1 MKKTCFLIVFA
12 FSFNVLNAQNTK
24 EINLN
29 EVTVNA
35 SRIVNKAN
43 GMIIIPTESQRK
55 AATNGYSM
63 LGKLG
68 LPYIRIDETKLSITA
83 LGNQGDVQIRINN
96 VIATKEDM
104 LAVNPGNIISID
116 FIDKPGVRYG
126 EGIAYVINII
136 TRRDES
142 GYTVGADMTQS
153 LTVRNGNYSGYA
165 KINHKNSELGVTYN
179 LSYIDFRGNMYD
191 EKAQYTLNDGS
202 NYIISRND
210 IDSRSRNIEH
220 TFELKYNLADSA
232 SYVFQTS
239 LSANFN
245 HTPGDYNKRLINDNG
260 NEYISETRNKEN
272 LKSPVADIYFFH
284 KLGNHQS
291 ITANFVGTA
300 ISTSDYNYNDE
311 GSPYEYTTSGNTWSM
326 MSEAIYEDVLNPV
339 MVSAGIRNNIKY
351 TKNKYSGSVESTNR
365 MHNYGTYV
373 FGELKGH
380 WNKFGYVAGFGISN
394 QRYCQGESNY
404 NYWLLRPKA
413 TISYSLNKNLV
424 MNYSF
429 EIYEHISKIAMISDT
444 KIRENSRE
452 WTVGNSNLQPNR
464 VTTNT
469 LRLSYSRGRFNSITD
484 IEYRLNTNPN
494 LAYYTRTGDD
504 QFLYTQKNQHAINM
518 LILQNSTRYDIIQN
532 VISLSAYAGVYRF
545 FNYGENYTHMLTSYN
560 MGGRI
565 QFYFGAF
572 TITAN
577 ADNGWKFM
585 EGETWN
591 KDAGT
596 TDIACSYHIGN
607 CDLSIYLQHPFQNN
621 PKINHA
627 ELVDKYIKKSMI
639 MHSNDNGNMVTINFA
654 WKLSHGKRFHDIQ
667 RKMKNKDTQTGIL

>member
-1 MKKTCFLIVFA
+1 MKKTCFLIMFA
-12 FSFNVLNAQNTK
+12 FSFNILNAQNTK

-63 LGKLG
+63 LGKIG
-68 LPYIRIDETKLSITA
+68 LPYIRIDETKHSITA

-96 VIATKEDM
+96 VIAAKEDM
-104 LAVNPGNIISID
+104 LAVNPVDIISID

-126 EGIAYVINII
+126 EGVAYVINII

-142 GYTVGADMTQS
+142 GYTVGTDMTQS
-153 LTVRNGNYSGYA
+153 LTARSGNYSGYA
-165 KINHKNSELGVTYN
+165 KINHKNSELGLTYN
-179 LSYIDFRGNMYD
+179 LSYNDFRGNIYD

-202 NYIISRND
+202 NYIISRDD

-245 HTPGDYNKRLINDNG
+245 HAPGDYNKRLITDNV
-260 NEYISETRNKEN
+260 NEYISETRNN
-272 LKSPVADIYFFH
+272 GNVKSPALDIYFFH
-284 KLGNHQS
+284 KLGNHQNV
-291 ITANFVGTA
+291 TANFVGTA
-300 ISTSDYNYNDE
+300 ISANEYNYNDE
-311 GSPYEYTTSGNTWSM
+311 GSPYEYTTNGNTWSM
-326 MSEAIYEDVLNPV
+326 MSEAIYENILNPV
-339 MVSAGIRNNIKY
+339 TVSAGIRNNIKY
-351 TKNKYSGSVESTNR
+351 TKNKYGGSVDTTNR
-365 MHNYGTYV
+365 MHNYGTYI
-373 FGELKGH
+373 FGELRGH
-380 WNKFGYVAGFGISN
+380 WDKLGYVGGFGISN
-394 QRYCQGESNY
+394 QRYNQGKNGY
-404 NYWLLRPKA
+404 NYWLMRPKA

-452 WTVGNSNLQPNR
+452 WTVGNSNLEPNR
-464 VTTNT
+464 VSTHT
-469 LRLSYSRGRFNSITD
+469 LRLAYSTKGFNSKTD
-484 IEYRLNTNPN
+484 IEYRLNSNPN
-494 LAYYTRTGDD
+494 LAYYTRTEDD

-518 LILQNSTRYDIIQN
+518 LILQNSTKYDIIQN
-532 VISLSAYAGVYRF
+532 VMSLSAYAGVYRF
-545 FNYGENYTHMLTSYN
+545 FNYGENYTHLLTSYN
-560 MGGRI
+560 MGGSL
-565 QFYFGAF
+565 QVYLGAF

-591 KDAGT
+591 KDAST
-596 TDIACSYHIGN
+596 TDITCSYHIGN
-607 CDLSIYLQHPFQNN
+607 CDLSIDLQHPFQNN
-621 PKINHA
+621 PKVNHA
-627 ELVDKYIKKSMI
+627 ELVNQYINKSMI
-639 MHSNDNGNMVTINFA
+639 MHSRDNGNMISINFA
-654 WKLSHGKRFHDIQ
+654 WKLCKGKRFQDIQ
-667 RKMKNKDTQTGIL
+667 QKLHNKDTQTGIL

>member
-1 MKKTCFLIVFA
+1 MFA
-12 FSFNVLNAQNTK
+12 FSFNILNAQNTK

-63 LGKLG
+63 LGKIG
-68 LPYIRIDETKLSITA
+68 LPDIRIDETKHSITA
-83 LGNQGDVQIRINN
+83 LGNQGDVQVRINN

-104 LAVNPGNIISID
+104 LAVNPVDIISID

-126 EGIAYVINII
+126 EGVAYVINII

-142 GYTVGADMTQS
+142 GYTVGTDMTQS
-153 LTVRNGNYSGYA
+153 LTARSGNYSGYA
-165 KINHKNSELGVTYN
+165 KINHKNSELGLTYN
-179 LSYIDFRGNMYD
+179 LSYNDFRGNIYD

-202 NYIISRND
+202 NYIISRDD

-239 LSANFN
+239 LSANFE
-245 HTPGDYNKRLINDNG
+245 HTPGDYNKRLITDNG
-260 NEYISETRNKEN
+260 NEYISETRNNGN

-284 KLGNHQS
+284 KLGNHQN

-300 ISTSDYNYNDE
+300 ISTNEYNFNDE
-311 GSPYEYTTSGNTWSM
+311 GRPYEYTTKGSTWSM
-326 MSEAIYEDVLNPV
+326 MSEAIYENILNPV
-339 MVSAGIRNNIKY
+339 TISAGIRNNIKY
-351 TKNKYSGSVESTNR
+351 TKNKYSGSVENTNR
-365 MHNYGTYV
+365 MHNYGTYI

-380 WNKFGYVAGFGISN
+380 WNKLGYVAGFGISN
-394 QRYCQGESNY
+394 QRYSQGENCY
-404 NYWLLRPKA
+404 NYWLMRPKA
-413 TISYSLNKNLV
+413 TISYSLNKNLI

-452 WTVGNSNLQPNR
+452 WTVGNSELQPNR
-464 VTTNT
+464 VTTHT
-469 LRLSYSRGRFNSITD
+469 LRLSYSTKGFNSNTD
-484 IEYRLNTNPN
+484 IEYRLNSNPN
-494 LAYYTRTGDD
+494 LAYYTRTDDD

-545 FNYGENYTHMLTSYN
+545 LNYGENYTHTLTSYN

-565 QFYFGAF
+565 QVYLGAF

-591 KDAGT
+591 KDSFT

-607 CDLSIYLQHPFQNN
+607 CDFSIYLQHPFQNN

-627 ELVDKYIKKSMI
+627 ELVDQYIKKSMI
-639 MHSNDNGNMVTINFA
+639 MHSRDNGNMLTINFA
-654 WKLSHGKRFHDIQ
+654 WKLSHGKRFQDIQ